1 MGRYGEAADTLQEI
15 PSGTIPSEAIEE
27 AVRLLRA
34 GPARAN
40 LPQTVPLDRLGF
52 VYLYVGVS
60 DGVLDAYERLAEAG
74 IPAVGNDVGLLWA
87 PSYAPVRETERFK
100 AYVRK
105 AGMVDYWRA
114 RGWPDHCRP
123 TTAGDFACD

>member
-15 PSGTIPSEAIEE
+15 PSGTIPPEAVEE
-27 AVRLLRA
+27 AVRILRA
-34 GPARAN
+34 GPAQAN
-40 LPQTVPLDRLGF
+40 LSRAVPLDRLGF

-87 PSYAPVRETERFK
+87 SSYAPVRKTERFK
-100 AYVRK
+100 TYVRK
-105 AGMVDYWRA
+105 AGMLDYWRA

-123 TTAGDFACD
+123 MDADNFVCD